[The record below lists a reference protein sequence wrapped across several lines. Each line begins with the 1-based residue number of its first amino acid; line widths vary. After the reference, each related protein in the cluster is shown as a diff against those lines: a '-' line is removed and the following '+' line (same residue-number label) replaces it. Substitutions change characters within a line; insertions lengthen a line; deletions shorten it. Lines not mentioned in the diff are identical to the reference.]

1 MKKDGAL
8 FHQYILDNLYDGV
21 YVVAPDRKIIYW
33 NNGAERI
40 TGYGCPEVI
49 GKRCCDNLLIHVDGK
64 GLNLCHTQ
72 CPLVDTINDGKL
84 REEEIYLHHKDGH
97 RVPVLVRVV
106 PLRGLDNQIVGGI
119 EVFSDNTSRVM
130 LRERINELEKM
141 NMLDKL
147 TKLSNKGYVEIQM
160 TSELAKMQRYGWPL
174 GVLFI
179 DIDNFKNI
187 NDTYGHEIGDKVL
200 KMVASTISSN
210 SRLFDLIGRWGGE
223 EFIAILVNVT
233 TRQVYDIANR
243 YRILVEQSKLFIES
257 SIVQVTVSIGA
268 TVAQPT
274 DTVEGLIDR
283 ADRLMYQSKLAG
295 RNHVTTDQ
303 EITVPGALAPGT
315 KHIGVEPR

>member
-1 MKKDGAL
+1 MRKDNTL

-21 YVVAPDRKIIYW
+21 YVVAPDRKIMYW

-40 TGYGCPEVI
+40 TGYGSPEVI
-49 GKRCCDNLLIHVDGK
+49 GKRCWDNLLIHVDSEGV
-64 GLNLCHTQ
+64 NLCHTQ
-72 CPLVDTINDGKL
+72 CPLVETINDGKL

-97 RVPVLVRVV
+97 RVPVLVRVL
-106 PLRGLDNQIVGGI
+106 PLRGSDNQVAGGI
-119 EVFSDNTSRVM
+119 EIFSDNTTRVM
-130 LRERINELEKM
+130 LRERINELEKV
-141 NMLDKL
+141 NMLDQL
-147 TKLSNKGYVEIQM
+147 TKLSNRSYVELNM
-160 TSELAKMQRYGWPL
+160 TSELTKMQRYGWPF

-210 SRLFDLIGRWGGE
+210 SRPFDIIGRWGGE

-233 TRQVYDIANR
+233 TKQVYDIANR
-243 YRILVEQSKLFIES
+243 CRILVEQSKLFIES

-268 TVAQPT
+268 TVAQHT
-274 DTVEGLIDR
+274 DTVETLIDR

-295 RNHVTTDQ
+295 RNHVTIDQ
-303 EITVPGALAPGT
+303 ETTAL
-315 KHIGVEPR
+315 